1 MSKGKELVKNTGI
14 LFIGKI
20 STQFVSFL
28 LLPLYT
34 AKLSTAE
41 YGTLDLYTT
50 VASILIPILSLQLEQ
65 AIFRYLLTNEEDE
78 KAVLSSTMVFLIG
91 SSLLMTAIYVPLTT
105 TISIE
110 FKWLVLLYYISTLF
124 STVTQQIPR
133 GYGNYTEYTVA
144 AFISSTVS
152 IVFSVL
158 FICAFNQGI
167 DGILKARIISAIIMI
182 VYVYIKSSLCNK
194 LSVHYFKLSC
204 LKSMLHYSVPLVF
217 NQLASWVVNYSD
229 RVIIIVVLGVS
240 ANGIYAIANKF
251 FSLIT
256 TTLNIYNLAWTESVT
271 KTLKDK
277 DRNKYYNEVFELT
290 LVLFLIAAS
299 GIIAGIG
306 ILFKYFINAS
316 YIEAYGQIPILVYA
330 AIFSGLSANVGSIY
344 IAYKK
349 TKEISL
355 TTIAT
360 AILNVIVHVGLI
372 KFIGLYAASI
382 STLVSFMA
390 MFLYR
395 VYKIRDTEPLHFNLK
410 SVIFSMPCTVIVL
423 ITYYWRN
430 VVLQILA
437 LILLGVFAIVYLWS
451 QPIFKSQMQGMI
463 NRMRKSQ

>member
-34 AKLSTAE
+34 AKLSTTE

-50 VASILIPILSLQLEQ
+50 VSSILIPILSLQLEQ

-78 KAVLSSTMVFLIG
+78 KNVLSSTLVFLIC
-91 SSLLMTAIYVPLTT
+91 SSLVMTVIYIPLTT
-105 TISIE
+105 VISIE
-110 FKWLVLLYYISTLF
+110 YRWLVILYYISALF
-124 STVTQQIPR
+124 STVAQQIPR
-133 GYGNYTEYTVA
+133 GYGNYTEYTLS
-144 AFISSTVS
+144 AFISSAVS

-158 FICAFNQGI
+158 FICTFNQGI
-167 DGILKARIISAIIMI
+167 NGILQARVISAVVTVAFIC
-182 VYVYIKSSLCNK
+182 VKSSLGNK
-194 LSVHYFKLSC
+194 LSVRYFKLSC

-229 RVIIIVVLGVS
+229 RVIIIAVLGVS

-299 GIIAGIG
+299 GITAGIG

-316 YIEAYGQIPILVYA
+316 YSEAYEQIPILVYA
-330 AIFSGLSANVGSIY
+330 AMFSGLSANVGSIY

-349 TKEISL
+349 TKDISL

-360 AILNVIVHVGLI
+360 AILNAIVHVGLI

-382 STLVSFMA
+382 STLVSFIA

-410 SVIFSMPCTVIVL
+410 SVICSIPCTIIVL

-430 VVLQILA
+430 VVLQILS

-463 NRMRKSQ
+463 NKMRKSQ